1 MIMNFKKH
9 RNFRK
14 EGKSM
19 RFARR
24 LSETVKSCFS
34 TFQLLNFSTLL
45 AVALCAATSS
55 ADVPQVLTYRGVLKR
70 TGGYERATSL
80 ELTFRLYDSKTP
92 DTALWARTM
101 RVPVDTNGVFY
112 AELSDLKGHDPDG
125 IGYTFADAM
134 GAIKGTPEI
143 GLTPPDSPELKPR
156 QKLATAPRAARAAR
170 AKAADLVYAP
180 TGAYAQ
186 GVNIDAAAVGSVTVQ
201 DGASL
206 AAFPPN
212 CSLTS
217 LEKGTVRELGGGK
230 SQITVRDVRA
240 SRPNW
245 PACFTQEGLNYTV
258 GSAPCDM
265 ILTYEG
271 ADGAFNV
278 IVPAG
283 GKIDGQN
290 SAAQTIYGTAFGNP

>member
-1 MIMNFKKH
+1 MNKNHK
-9 RNFRK
+9 
-14 EGKSM
+14 
-19 RFARR
+19 
-24 LSETVKSCFS
+24 LSLLSLLS
-34 TFQLLNFSTLL
+34 LLPLWTF
-45 AVALCAATSS
+45 
-55 ADVPQVLTYRGVLKR
+55 ADVPQVLTYRGVLWR

-80 ELTFRLYDSKTP
+80 ELTFRLYDSKAP

-112 AELSDLKGHDPDG
+112 AELSDFNGKDPDG

-134 GAIKGTPEI
+134 GSIKGTPEI

-170 AKAADLVYAP
+170 AKAADVVYAP

-186 GVNIDAAAVGSVTVQ
+186 GVNIDVAAVASVTVQ

-212 CSLTS
+212 CALTS
-217 LEKGTVRELGGGK
+217 LEKGTVRELGGDK
-230 SQITVRDVRA
+230 TQIVVRDVAA

-283 GKIDGQN
+283 GKINDGN
-290 SAAQTIYGTAFGNP
+290 AEVQTIYGTAFGNP

>member
-1 MIMNFKKH
+1 MKKATII
-9 RNFRK
+9 K
-14 EGKSM
+14 
-19 RFARR
+19 A
-24 LSETVKSCFS
+24 LV
-34 TFQLLNFSTLL
+34 LL
-45 AVALCAATSS
+45 ALYSLPFALFAA
-55 ADVPQVLTYRGVLKR
+55 VPQVLTYRGVLRR
-70 TGGYERATSL
+70 TGGFDRAASL
-80 ELTFRLYDSKTP
+80 EMTFRLYDSKYP
-92 DTALWARTM
+92 DKALWARTM

-112 AELSDLKGHDPDG
+112 AELCDRNGNDPDG

-170 AKAADLVYAP
+170 TKAADVAYAP

-186 GVNIDAAAVGSVTVQ
+186 GVNIDTAAVGSITVR

-217 LEKGTVRELGGGK
+217 LEKGRTRELGGGK
-230 SQITVRDVRA
+230 SQITVRDVTA
-240 SRPNW
+240 PRPNW
-245 PACFTQEGLNYTV
+245 PASFVERGFKYATT
-258 GSAPCDM
+258 SAPCDM

-271 ADGAFNV
+271 KDGAFSV

-283 GKIDGQN
+283 GKIDDGN
-290 SAAQTIYGTAFGNP
+290 ADVQTIYGTAFGNP

>member
-1 MIMNFKKH
+1 MLLLMLDKLERNTKMKKILVMS
-9 RNFRK
+9 FLL
-14 EGKSM
+14 
-19 RFARR
+19 FA
-24 LSETVKSCFS
+24 T
-34 TFQLLNFSTLL
+34 
-45 AVALCAATSS
+45 AAF
-55 ADVPQVLTYRGVLKR
+55 ADVPQVLTYRGVLSR

-112 AELSDLKGHDPDG
+112 AELSDRNGNDPDG

-156 QKLATAPRAARAAR
+156 QKLATAPRAARASR
-170 AKAADLVYAP
+170 AKAADVVYAP

-186 GVNIDAAAVGSVTVQ
+186 GVNIDTAVVGGITVQ
-201 DGASL
+201 KGASL

-212 CSLTS
+212 CSLTKFD
-217 LEKGTVRELGGGK
+217 EPRPRELGGGD
-230 SQITVRDVRA
+230 SQITVRDVTA

-245 PACFTQEGLNYTV
+245 PTSFTERSFKYATP
-258 GSAPCDM
+258 SAPCDM

-271 ADGAFNV
+271 KDGAFSV

-283 GKIDGQN
+283 GKIEGKD
-290 SAAQTIYGTAFGNP
+290 SDAQTIYGTAFGNP